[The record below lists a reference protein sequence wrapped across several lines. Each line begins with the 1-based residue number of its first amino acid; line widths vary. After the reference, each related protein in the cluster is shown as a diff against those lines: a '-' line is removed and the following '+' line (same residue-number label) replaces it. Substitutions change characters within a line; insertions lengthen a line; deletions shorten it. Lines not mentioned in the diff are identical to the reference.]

1 MLNFQ
6 KEIAFAGRSIIDGV
20 EVVGFSAKIKSDDP
34 TNITFSSWQM
44 NKELYKENR
53 EQCRKDEA
61 EFEDAVYLAQDELI
75 NAQEVSGDE
84 N

>member
-1 MLNFQ
+1 MLSLQ
-6 KEIAFAGRSIIDGV
+6 REITFTGRSIIDGV

-44 NKELYKENR
+44 NKELYKTNR

-61 EFEDAVYLAQDELI
+61 DFEDKVYEAQDELI
-75 NAQEVSGDE
+75 NAQGESVNE

>member
-6 KEIAFAGRSIIDGV
+6 REITFTGKSVIDGA
-20 EVVGFSAKIKSDDP
+20 EVVGFSAKIKSDAP

-44 NKELYKENR
+44 NKELYKANR

-61 EFEDAVYLAQDELI
+61 EFEDKVYEAQDELI
-75 NAQEVSGDE
+75 NAQEVSKDE

>member
-6 KEIAFAGRSIIDGV
+6 KEITFTGRSIIDGV

-34 TNITFSSWQM
+34 SNITFSSWQM
-44 NKELYKENR
+44 NKELYKANR

-61 EFEDAVYLAQDELI
+61 EFEDKVYEAQDELI
-75 NAQEVSGDE
+75 KAQEVSGNE

>member
-6 KEIAFAGRSIIDGV
+6 KEITYTGRSVIDGV

-34 TNITFSSWQM
+34 SNITFSSWQM

-53 EQCRKDEA
+53 EQCRADEA
-61 EFEDAVYLAQDELI
+61 DFEDKVYEAQDELI
-75 NAQEVSGDE
+75 NAQGESGNE

>member
-6 KEIAFAGRSIIDGV
+6 KEITFTGRSIIGGV
-20 EVVGFSAKIKSDDP
+20 EVVGFSAKIKSDGP
-34 TNITFSSWQM
+34 SNITFSSWQM
-44 NKELYKENR
+44 NKELYKANR

-61 EFEDAVYLAQDELI
+61 EFEDKVYEAQDELI
-75 NAQEVSGDE
+75 KAQEVSGDE

>member
-6 KEIAFAGRSIIDGV
+6 KEITFTGRSVIDGV

-34 TNITFSSWQM
+34 SNITFSSWQM
-44 NKELYKENR
+44 NKELYKANR
-53 EQCRKDEA
+53 GQCRKDEA
-61 EFEDAVYLAQDELI
+61 EFEDKVYEAQDELI
-75 NAQEVSGDE
+75 KAQEVSGDE

>member
-6 KEIAFAGRSIIDGV
+6 KEITFTGRSIIDGV

-34 TNITFSSWQM
+34 SNITFSSWQM
-44 NKELYKENR
+44 NKELYKANR

-61 EFEDAVYLAQDELI
+61 DFEDKVYEAQDELI
-75 NAQEVSGDE
+75 NAQGESGNE

>member
-1 MLNFQ
+1 MLNLQ
-6 KEIAFAGRSIIDGV
+6 REIAYTGRSIIDGV

-34 TNITFSSWQM
+34 SNITFSSWQM
-44 NKELYKENR
+44 NKELYKANR

-61 EFEDAVYLAQDELI
+61 EFEDKVYEAQDELI

>member
-1 MLNFQ
+1 MLSLQ
-6 KEIAFAGRSIIDGV
+6 REITFTGRSVIDGV

-34 TNITFSSWQM
+34 SNITFSSWQM

-53 EQCRKDEA
+53 EQCRADEA
-61 EFEDAVYLAQDELI
+61 EFEDKVYEAQDELI
-75 NAQEVSGDE
+75 KAQEVSGNE

>member
-1 MLNFQ
+1 MLSLQ
-6 KEIAFAGRSIIDGV
+6 REITFTGRSIIDGV

-34 TNITFSSWQM
+34 SNITFSSWQM
-44 NKELYKENR
+44 NKELYKANR

-61 EFEDAVYLAQDELI
+61 EFEDKVYEAQDELI
-75 NAQEVSGDE
+75 NAQEVSKDE

>member
-6 KEIAFAGRSIIDGV
+6 KEITYTGRSVIDGV

-34 TNITFSSWQM
+34 SNITFSSWQM
-44 NKELYKENR
+44 NKELYKANR

-61 EFEDAVYLAQDELI
+61 EFEDKVYEAQDELI
-75 NAQEVSGDE
+75 KAQEVSGNE

>member
-1 MLNFQ
+1 MLSLQ
-6 KEIAFAGRSIIDGV
+6 REITFTGRSIIDGV

-34 TNITFSSWQM
+34 SNITFSSWQM
-44 NKELYKENR
+44 NKELYKANR

-61 EFEDAVYLAQDELI
+61 EFEDKVYEAQDELI
-75 NAQEVSGDE
+75 KTQEVSGDE

>member
-1 MLNFQ
+1 MLSLQ
-6 KEIAFAGRSIIDGV
+6 KEITYTGRSIIDGV

-44 NKELYKENR
+44 NKELYKGNR
-53 EQCRKDEA
+53 EQCRADEA
-61 EFEDAVYLAQDELI
+61 EFEDKVYEAQDELI
-75 NAQEVSGDE
+75 KAQEVSGDE

>member
-6 KEIAFAGRSIIDGV
+6 KEITFTGRSVIDGV

-34 TNITFSSWQM
+34 SNITFSSWQM
-44 NKELYKENR
+44 NKELYKTNR

-61 EFEDAVYLAQDELI
+61 EFEDKVYEAQDELI
-75 NAQEVSGDE
+75 NAQEVSKDE

>member
-6 KEIAFAGRSIIDGV
+6 KEITYTGRSIIDGV

-34 TNITFSSWQM
+34 SNITFSSWQM
-44 NKELYKENR
+44 NKELYKRNR
-53 EQCRKDEA
+53 ERCRKDEA
-61 EFEDAVYLAQDELI
+61 EFEDKVYEAQDELI

>member
-6 KEIAFAGRSIIDGV
+6 KEITYTGRSVIDGV

-44 NKELYKENR
+44 NKELYKTNR

-61 EFEDAVYLAQDELI
+61 DFEDKVYEAQDELI
-75 NAQEVSGDE
+75 NAQGESVNE

>member
-6 KEIAFAGRSIIDGV
+6 KEITFTGRSVIDGV

-34 TNITFSSWQM
+34 SNITFSSWQM

-61 EFEDAVYLAQDELI
+61 EFEDKVYEAQDELI
-75 NAQEVSGDE
+75 KAQEVSGNE

>member
-6 KEIAFAGRSIIDGV
+6 KEITFTGRSVIGGI

-44 NKELYKENR
+44 NKELYKTNR

-61 EFEDAVYLAQDELI
+61 DFEDKVYEAQDELI
-75 NAQEVSGDE
+75 NAQGESGNE

>member
-6 KEIAFAGRSIIDGV
+6 KEITFTGRSVIDGV

-34 TNITFSSWQM
+34 SNITFSSWQM
-44 NKELYKENR
+44 NKELYKANR
-53 EQCRKDEA
+53 EQCRADEA

-75 NAQEVSGDE
+75 KAQEVSGDE

>member
-6 KEIAFAGRSIIDGV
+6 KEITYTGRSIIDGV

-34 TNITFSSWQM
+34 SNITFSSWQM
-44 NKELYKENR
+44 NKELYKANR

-61 EFEDAVYLAQDELI
+61 EFEDKVYEAQDELI
-75 NAQEVSGDE
+75 KAQEVSKDE

>member
-6 KEIAFAGRSIIDGV
+6 KEITFTGRSVIDGV

-34 TNITFSSWQM
+34 SNITFSSWQM

-61 EFEDAVYLAQDELI
+61 EFEDKVYETQDELI
-75 NAQEVSGDE
+75 KAQEVSGNE

>member
-1 MLNFQ
+1 MLSLQ
-6 KEIAFAGRSIIDGV
+6 REITFTGRSVIGGV
-20 EVVGFSAKIKSDDP
+20 EVVGFNAKIKSDDP

-44 NKELYKENR
+44 NKELYKTNR

-61 EFEDAVYLAQDELI
+61 EFEDKVYEAQDELI
-75 NAQEVSGDE
+75 NAQGESGNE

>member
-1 MLNFQ
+1 MLSLQ
-6 KEIAFAGRSIIDGV
+6 REITFTGRSVIGGV
-20 EVVGFSAKIKSDDP
+20 EVVGLSAKIKSDDP
-34 TNITFSSWQM
+34 SNITFSSWQM

-61 EFEDAVYLAQDELI
+61 EFEDKVYEAQDELI
-75 NAQEVSGDE
+75 KAQEVSGNE

>member
-6 KEIAFAGRSIIDGV
+6 KEITFTGRSIIDGV

-34 TNITFSSWQM
+34 SNITFSSWQM
-44 NKELYKENR
+44 NKELYKANR

-61 EFEDAVYLAQDELI
+61 EFEDKVYEAQDELI
-75 NAQEVSGDE
+75 AGGMQ
-84 N
+84 

>member
-1 MLNFQ
+1 MLSLQ
-6 KEIAFAGRSIIDGV
+6 REITFTGRSVIGGV
-20 EVVGFSAKIKSDDP
+20 EVVGFNAKIKSDDP

-44 NKELYKENR
+44 NKELYKANR

-61 EFEDAVYLAQDELI
+61 EFEDKVYEAQDELI
-75 NAQEVSGDE
+75 NAQEVSKDE